1 MTTIDDTHLAPPV
14 VHREPE
20 KREPRRRRRRFVRL
34 VGGVTLVAVCAGAW
48 LWVRDPSTEAASPVA
63 GPVATATV
71 ERGTISATEAWDG
84 TVDFGARFTIDSSAE
99 GTVTRLVEPAT
110 AAARGAELYRL
121 DERPV
126 TLLAGAVPMYR
137 DLGPGATG
145 LDVAQLEANLAALG
159 YAGFSADDTFADSTS
174 DVVRAWQADIGVEP
188 TGTVAHGDVV
198 FVPEA
203 GRVDAVRVDVGDRI
217 GPGRPILDL
226 TGTDKVV
233 SVEADLDDRD
243 RFGTGTEVTV
253 VLPDGETVA
262 GMVSTSVVVEVA
274 AESADGPGG
283 GNQAATEAVTA
294 VEITLAG
301 VVGDD
306 LVGAPVDVVLAIE
319 ERTDVLLV
327 PVNALLA
334 LSEGGYGL
342 EVVHDHGTT
351 RIVRVD
357 TGLFADGKVQVEGD
371 GIAEGTVVGVAG
383 R

>member
-1 MTTIDDTHLAPPV
+1 VIL
-14 VHREPE
+14 
-20 KREPRRRRRRFVRL
+20 
-34 VGGVTLVAVCAGAW
+34 
-48 LWVRDPSTEAASPVA
+48 
-63 GPVATATV
+63 
-71 ERGTISATEAWDG
+71 
-84 TVDFGARFTIDSSAE
+84 
-99 GTVTRLVEPAT
+99 
-110 AAARGAELYRL
+110 LY
-121 DERPV
+121 
-126 TLLAGAVPMYR
+126 GAVPMYR

-159 YAGFSADDTFADSTS
+159 YTGFSANDTFADSTS
-174 DVVRAWQADIGVEP
+174 DVVRAWQADIGLEP
-188 TGTVAHGDVV
+188 TGIVGRGDVV

-203 GRVDAVRVDVGDRI
+203 GRVDALRVEVGDLV

-262 GMVSTSVVVEVA
+262 GSASTSMVVEVA
-274 AESADGPGG
+274 AEPADGAGG
-283 GNQAATEAVTA
+283 GNQAATETVTA

-301 VVGDD
+301 DVGDD
-306 LVGAPVDVVLAIE
+306 LVGSPVDVVVAIE

-327 PVNALLA
+327 PVIALLA

-342 EVVHDHGTT
+342 EVVQDDGTT

-357 TGLFADGKVQVEGD
+357 TGLFADGKVQVDGD